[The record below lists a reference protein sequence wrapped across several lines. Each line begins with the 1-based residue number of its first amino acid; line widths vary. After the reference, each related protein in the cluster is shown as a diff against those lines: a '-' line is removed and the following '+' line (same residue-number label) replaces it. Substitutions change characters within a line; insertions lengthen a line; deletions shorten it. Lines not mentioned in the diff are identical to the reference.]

1 MQSLE
6 SEVDFKLDLTTDNKI
21 YYMEKM
27 KKNNIKND
35 LINLGSYLSLIFIIY
50 LLSKLK
56 KLIKNFQ
63 NNKDK

>member
-6 SEVDFKLDLTTDNKI
+6 SEVDFKLDLTTDKKI

-35 LINLGSYLSLIFIIY
+35 LINLSSYLSLIFIIY